1 MCSLVKQ
8 HKALDEALT
17 PWRQENRLFQ
27 SKKEV
32 SDEFLKGGK
41 YNGSTR
47 EASPDAGY
55 ILVSTGGVEELA
67 FGRALFKW
75 VSDTES
81 LPH

>member
-8 HKALDEALT
+8 HKALMKPLT
-17 PWRQENRLFQ
+17 PWRQENRLLQ

>member
-32 SDEFLKGGK
+32 SDEFLKGG
-41 YNGSTR
+41 NTM
-47 EASPDAGY
+47 EAQEKPAQMLGKF
-55 ILVSTGGVEELA
+55 LLAQEE
-67 FGRALFKW
+67 
-75 VSDTES
+75 
-81 LPH
+81 

>member
-47 EASPDAGY
+47 EASPDAG
-55 ILVSTGGVEELA
+55 
-67 FGRALFKW
+67 
-75 VSDTES
+75 
-81 LPH
+81 